1 MVLPRLQKITL
12 ALGSILTRLS
22 SMFLLMRE
30 TRFLETFLM
39 HGRHI
44 MRLLKKPIQKQK
56 LRDLTIPNM
65 VGERRAEILRIIFN
79 FVPTITVYQ
88 M

>member
-1 MVLPRLQKITL
+1 
-12 ALGSILTRLS
+12 
-22 SMFLLMRE
+22 MFLLMRE